1 MQKYILLLLSLSITL
16 AREKPESYIDFIDTS
31 IGTGGHGTGLW
42 TRSWKSAEMKTTVRP
57 LRGICSLPLDSIR
70 CAPDQENMQ

>member
-31 IGTGGHGTGLW
+31 IGTGGHGQAYGHVHG
-42 TRSWKSAEMKTTVRP
+42 S
-57 LRGICSLPLDSIR
+57 LRR
-70 CAPDQENMQ
+70 